1 MNIRELLR
9 KTQLLLIIACG
20 TYPVLMIVI
29 GRFAPEL
36 LPFGWLYAAAYLVLS
51 LAGIQIKGRFR
62 LISGVALS

>member
-51 LAGIQIKGRFR
+51 PRF
-62 LISGVALS
+62 SGEHPHLLQERGSAQ